1 MKKKIVVFLMFI
13 VLMVTFSSISGAKT
27 VIKYGL
33 WDKNQVPAMEKIID
47 NFESENPDIS
57 VEIEITPYSQYWTK
71 LQIAATGG
79 SLPDVF
85 WLNGPN
91 FALYAS
97 NGMLMPI
104 EEKIKNSAEISKSSY
119 IESLVELYTYE
130 EKLYG
135 IPKDFDTIGLYY
147 NKEIFDK
154 NNVEYP
160 DKSWTWDDLV
170 TAAKKITDKED
181 KIWGIAAAQAGQ
193 ENYYNTI
200 VQSGG
205 YVIKKENGKKVSGYD
220 KPETIEGLKFWV
232 DLIHEYQVSPTL
244 AQMTD
249 TSALDLF
256 SSGKVAMLYNGSW
269 QQIVFSENEYTKDKV
284 DVAVL
289 PAGEQ
294 KGVAI
299 HGLAN
304 VISSQSDNPEA
315 AWKFLKHLGSKESAE
330 IMANTGTVIPAYK
343 NTQQAWVDSNPNM
356 NLEAFIEML
365 PYSSPYPQS
374 VNTAQWNELENE
386 YFNKAW
392 SGEITVEE
400 AANKVAAEMN
410 EILAEE

>member
-1 MKKKIVVFLMFI
+1 MNKKIVVSLVFI
-13 VLMVTFSSISGAKT
+13 ILMVTFSSIVGAET

-33 WDKNQVPAMEKIID
+33 WDKNQVPAMQKIID
-47 NFESENPDIS
+47 NFEAENPDIS

-71 LQIAATGG
+71 LQISATGG

-97 NGMLMPI
+97 NGVIMPI
-104 EEKIKNSAEISKSSY
+104 DEKISNSDKISKSSY
-119 IESLVELYTYE
+119 IESLVDLYTYE
-130 EKLYG
+130 GELYG
-135 IPKDFDTIGLYY
+135 LPKDFDTIGLYY

-160 DKSWTWDDLV
+160 NKDWNWNDLIN
-170 TAAKKITDKED
+170 AAKKITNQSEGV
-181 KIWGIAAAQAGQ
+181 WGIAAPQAGQ

-200 VQSGG
+200 FQSGG
-205 YVIKKENGKKVSGYD
+205 YVVKNKDGKKVSGYD
-220 KPETIEGLKFWV
+220 KQETIEGLKFWV
-232 DLIHEYQVSPTL
+232 DLIHKHKVSPTL

-256 SSGKVAMLYNGSW
+256 SSGKVAMLYHGSW
-269 QQIVFSENEYTKDKV
+269 QQIAFANNEYTKDKV
-284 DVAVL
+284 EVSVL
-289 PAGEQ
+289 PAGDR
-294 KGVAI
+294 KGVVI

-304 VISSQSDNPEA
+304 VISSQSENPEA
-315 AWKFLKHLGSKESAE
+315 AWKFLEYLGSKESAK

-343 NTQQAWVDSNPNM
+343 DTQQAWLDSNPDM

-365 PYSSPYPQS
+365 PHSYPYPQS
-374 VNTAQWNELENE
+374 VNTAKWNELENE

-392 SGEITVEE
+392 SGEISIEE
-400 AANKVAAEMN
+400 AANKVAEEMN
-410 EILAEE
+410 EILSEE

>member
-1 MKKKIVVFLMFI
+1 MNKKIVVSLVFI
-13 VLMVTFSSISGAKT
+13 ILMVTFSSIVGAET

-33 WDKNQVPAMEKIID
+33 WDKNQVPAMQKIID
-47 NFESENPDIS
+47 NFEAENPDIS

-71 LQIAATGG
+71 LQISATGG

-97 NGMLMPI
+97 NGMIMPI
-104 EEKIKNSAEISKSSY
+104 DEKISNSDKISKSSY
-119 IESLVELYTYE
+119 IESLVDLYTYE
-130 EKLYG
+130 GELYG
-135 IPKDFDTIGLYY
+135 LPKDFDTIGLYY

-160 DKSWTWDDLV
+160 NKDWNWNDLIN
-170 TAAKKITDKED
+170 AAKKITNQSEGV
-181 KIWGIAAAQAGQ
+181 WGIAAPQAGQ

-200 VQSGG
+200 FQSGG
-205 YVIKKENGKKVSGYD
+205 YVVKNKDGKKVSGYD
-220 KPETIEGLKFWV
+220 KQETIDGLKFWV
-232 DLIHEYQVSPTL
+232 DLIHKHKVSPTL

-256 SSGKVAMLYNGSW
+256 SSGKVAMLFNGSW
-269 QQIVFSENEYTKDKV
+269 QQIAFANNEYTKDKV

-289 PAGEQ
+289 PAGDR
-294 KGVAI
+294 KGVVI

-304 VISSQSDNPEA
+304 VISSQSENPEA
-315 AWKFLKHLGSKESAE
+315 AWKFLEYLGSKESAK

-343 NTQQAWVDSNPNM
+343 NTQQAWLDSNPDM

-365 PYSSPYPQS
+365 PYSYPYPQS
-374 VNTAQWNELENE
+374 VNTAKWNELENE

-392 SGEITVEE
+392 SGEISVEE
-400 AANKVAAEMN
+400 AANKVAEEMN
-410 EILAEE
+410 EILSEE